1 MKTIE
6 CEVDSQSHV
15 DDLVDR
21 LYDTY
26 NRVEIIKTVRHAISV
41 LVVLAVGY

>member
-1 MKTIE
+1 MNTIE
-6 CEVDSQSHV
+6 CEVDSQSHI

-21 LYDTY
+21 LYETY
-26 NRVEIIKTVRHAISV
+26 NRVEIIKTVKHAITV

>member
-15 DDLVDR
+15 DDLIDR

-26 NRVEIIKTVRHAISV
+26 NRVETIRTVKHAVSV